1 MSYDPRCS
9 NVVEPG
15 KLSLQPDNP
24 VKGSSFEGLKECFI
38 FDPVNAVD
46 MEKVIKFSRQVN
58 WVTEA
63 RGGKGRDMLRYR
75 TAFDKTDP
83 VKLVLSFGFNG

>member
-1 MSYDPRCS
+1 MSFDPRCS
-9 NVVEPG
+9 DSVNPG
-15 KLSLQPDNP
+15 KLSLQQNRARPGTPFTN
-24 VKGSSFEGLKECFI
+24 LKDCFN
-38 FDPVNAVD
+38 FDPVNSVD
-46 MEKVIKFSRQVN
+46 MEKVIQFSRQVN
-58 WVTEA
+58 WLTEA